1 MTARILAILALLVGL
16 ALGYGAWAKHQQSL
30 GYARAVAEYAKQAK
44 AVDDKREA
52 VAAPIVAKQ
61 EAAQVQIR
69 TVTKTLIEK
78 VPIYVKADDCAM
90 PAGFRVLHDAAA
102 VGKIPDPARIADAAA
117 VPAQEVAGT
126 LTENYGLYFETSE
139 RLRGLQEWVRAQ
151 EALSS
156 R

>member
-1 MTARILAILALLVGL
+1 MWRILAALALLVGL
-16 ALGYGAWAKHQQSL
+16 VLAGRAYTAHCERVGYQ
-30 GYARAVAEYAKQAK
+30 RAVAEYAAQAK
-44 AVDDKREA
+44 AVDAQREA
-52 VAAPIVAKQ
+52 VSAPIVAK
-61 EAAQVQIR
+61 EAAAQVQIR